1 MHSSGTSVLPA
12 STQVLRP
19 AKNADLRMTGLKGNR
34 TRKYPALA
42 NYFPVHDVTAPV
54 DLLQRQKRAA
64 KWFNR

>member
-1 MHSSGTSVLPA
+1 M
-12 STQVLRP
+12 
-19 AKNADLRMTGLKGNR
+19 KGNR